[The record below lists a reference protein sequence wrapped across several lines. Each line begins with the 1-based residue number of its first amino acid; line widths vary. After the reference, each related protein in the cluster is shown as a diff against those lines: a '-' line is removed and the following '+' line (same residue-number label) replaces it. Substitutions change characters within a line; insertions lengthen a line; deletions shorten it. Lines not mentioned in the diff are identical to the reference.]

1 MEFTDLVLALLFGVL
16 GGMLSGLLGVGGGII
31 FIPVFEW
38 IFRQKGVH
46 GEELVRM
53 MLANSFLAIL
63 FSGITSSYKHQK
75 MGTFY
80 PKEII
85 TIAIPAMI
93 FGSTMSYFITS
104 LSWYKDVYFQIVFV
118 VVIVITLWRLFVS
131 GKKDV
136 QPELPYAP
144 VKYGLIG
151 VATGL
156 ISAFSGLGGGVAM
169 IPLLTLVLKQD
180 MRKAAGISI
189 GVIPVMILP
198 MLVVYASQIPVQKFA
213 GSIGYLQFLI
223 VLPVVVGIFIGSPLG
238 VSIAKRIK
246 SKQLKGIFA
255 LLLVVIGFKYVYQL
269 LNEYL

>member
-1 MEFTDLVLALLFGVL
+1 
-16 GGMLSGLLGVGGGII
+16 
-31 FIPVFEW
+31 
-38 IFRQKGVH
+38 
-46 GEELVRM
+46 
-53 MLANSFLAIL
+53 
-63 FSGITSSYKHQK
+63 
-75 MGTFY
+75 
-80 PKEII
+80 
-85 TIAIPAMI
+85 
-93 FGSTMSYFITS
+93 
-104 LSWYKDVYFQIVFV
+104 
-118 VVIVITLWRLFVS
+118 
-131 GKKDV
+131 
-136 QPELPYAP
+136 
-144 VKYGLIG
+144 
-151 VATGL
+151 
-156 ISAFSGLGGGVAM
+156 M